1 MNQRGFATLEVI
13 LMVVIL
19 GILATVAV
27 PRFTD
32 VTTKANTAKIQSD
45 LTTIDTAIQ
54 LYYMEK
60 GSYTGLSTVDNLT
73 TAGYLMDT
81 PKPPTGSAFLNG
93 TATEIASTTTT
104 YSIVDDPKDTS
115 NSTSKAKRAVLNIG
129 GSNHVAGDFSV
140 TATTT
145 TTNL

>member
-13 LMVVIL
+13 LMIVVI

-54 LYYMEK
+54 IYYMEK
-60 GSYTGLSTVDNLT
+60 GKYPENINTDLKD
-73 TAGYLMDT
+73 YLMDI
-81 PKPPTGSAFLNG
+81 PKPPTGSAYING
-93 TATEIASTTTT
+93 TSTTIDSSDDYGLTEDKTRANFKNNTVDKFTTTT
-104 YSIVDDPKDTS
+104 KQ
-115 NSTSKAKRAVLNIG
+115 
-129 GSNHVAGDFSV
+129 
-140 TATTT
+140 
-145 TTNL
+145 

>member
-13 LMVVIL
+13 LMIVVI

-54 LYYMEK
+54 IYYMEK
-60 GSYTGLSTVDNLT
+60 GKYPENINTDLKD
-73 TAGYLMDT
+73 YLMDI
-81 PKPPTGSAFLNG
+81 PKPPTGSAYING
-93 TATEIASTTTT
+93 TSTKIDKDEYGLTEVGTDNKKVTRATYDSKT
-104 YSIVDDPKDTS
+104 VDNFTLPK
-115 NSTSKAKRAVLNIG
+115 
-129 GSNHVAGDFSV
+129 
-140 TATTT
+140 
-145 TTNL
+145 

>member
-13 LMVVIL
+13 LMVVVI

-54 LYYMEK
+54 IYYMEK
-60 GSYTGLSTVDNLT
+60 GTFTSLSKIEDLK

-81 PKPPTGSAFLNG
+81 PKPPTGSAFLEGNSKEIKG
-93 TATEIASTTTT
+93 TE
-104 YSIVDDPKDTS
+104 YELDTS
-115 NSTSKAKRAVLNIG
+115 SDNKNYRAKLKMDSKDNA
-129 GSNHVAGDFSV
+129 HAGDFYASKK
-140 TATTT
+140 
-145 TTNL
+145 NE